1 MTKEMRIRLEE
12 RIRVYR
18 DSPGLAVTYVDLAH
32 LIEDLLE
39 MSTSEE
45 IGFKPHGTQ
54 KS

>member
-1 MTKEMRIRLEE
+1 MKKEMRIRLEE

-18 DSPGLAVTYVDLAH
+18 GSPSLGVTYEDLAQ

-45 IGFKPHGTQ
+45 IGFKPNGTQ